1 MNRNLTLITV
11 LFIVLFIGVSYI
23 YVLDNPVE
31 INIQATI
38 GNTTSTSA
46 PVTTTT
52 SAPVTTTTSA
62 PVTTTTTAPVTTTSA
77 PVATTTTA
85 PVTTTTTIPTTTTTI
100 EVSQEQEEVTINA
113 SSEEDTEIYK
123 GEFTSFDGFEG
134 ENQLRLNELVASLPD
149 ELRKSV
155 ESSVIFVNGC
165 HSYAAT
171 ILERCPFGVWDSAG
185 TFADG
190 TVNSKW
196 KLSVWVSNKAFA
208 NNRGYDTL
216 LHETSH
222 ALSYLT
228 RNCINPEG
236 EKKRTE
242 AQEFF
247 GSEELFADALAI
259 YYGGDYAYYRENIV
273 LQDSEREFLDNYI
286 ALCCE
291 D

>member
-1 MNRNLTLITV
+1 MSGKLTTTLVVLIV
-11 LFIVLFIGVSYI
+11 VFIGGSYI
-23 YVLDNPVE
+23 YVINNPVE
-31 INIQATI
+31 ISIQATI
-38 GNTTSTSA
+38 GSTKSSTVA
-46 PVTTTT
+46 STTTT
-52 SAPVTTTTSA
+52 STTTTTTS
-62 PVTTTTTAPVTTTSA
+62 TTTTTTS
-77 PVATTTTA
+77 
-85 PVTTTTTIPTTTTTI
+85 TTTTTTSTTTTTTSTTTTTTTVPVTTTTI
-100 EVSQEQEEVTINA
+100 EVSEKDDSVTINTD
-113 SSEEDTEIYK
+113 SPENIEIYE

-134 ENQLRLNELVASLPD
+134 QNQFNLDGLVNNLPE

-155 ESSVIFVNGC
+155 ENNVIFVNGC

-171 ILERCPFGVWDSAG
+171 ILGRCPFGVWDSAG

-190 TVNSKW
+190 STNSNW

-208 NNRGYDTL
+208 NNRAYDTL

-228 RNCINPEG
+228 RNCVNPEG
-236 EKKRTE
+236 ENQRKD

-247 GSEELFADALAI
+247 GSEELFADALVL
-259 YYGGDYAYYRENIV
+259 YFGGDYVYYRDNTV
-273 LQDSEREFLDNYI
+273 LQETERTYIENYI

>member
-38 GNTTSTSA
+38 GNTT
-46 PVTTTT
+46 
-52 SAPVTTTTSA
+52 
-62 PVTTTTTAPVTTTSA
+62 
-77 PVATTTTA
+77 TTTA

-100 EVSQEQEEVTINA
+100 EVSQEQEEVTINTN
-113 SSEEDTEIYK
+113 SEEDTEIYE

-208 NNRGYDTL
+208 NNREYDTL

-236 EKKRTE
+236 EKKRIE

-291 D
+291 N

>member
-1 MNRNLTLITV
+1 MSGKFTTALVVLIV
-11 LFIVLFIGVSYI
+11 VFIGGSYV
-23 YVLDNPVE
+23 YVTNNPIE

-38 GNTTSTSA
+38 GSTEATTSSSITTTTNPTTTSSPTTTTA
-46 PVTTTT
+46 TTTT
-52 SAPVTTTTSA
+52 SSTTTTTTTTTTSS
-62 PVTTTTTAPVTTTSA
+62 TTTTTTTVPV
-77 PVATTTTA
+77 
-85 PVTTTTTIPTTTTTI
+85 TTTTI
-100 EVSQEQEEVTINA
+100 EVSQKDDSVTINA
-113 SSEEDTEIYK
+113 DSSENIEIYE

-134 ENQLRLNELVASLPD
+134 QNQFNLDGLVNNLPE

-155 ESSVIFVNGC
+155 ENNVIFVNGC

-171 ILERCPFGVWDSAG
+171 ILGRCPFGVWDSAG

-190 TVNSKW
+190 STNSDW

-208 NNRGYDTL
+208 NNRAYDTL

-228 RNCINPEG
+228 RNCVNPEG
-236 EKKRTE
+236 ENQRKD

-247 GSEELFADALAI
+247 GSEELFADALVL
-259 YYGGDYAYYRENIV
+259 YFGGDYVYYRDNTF
-273 LQDSEREFLDNYI
+273 LQESEKTYIENYI

>member
-1 MNRNLTLITV
+1 MSGKFTTILVVLIV
-11 LFIVLFIGVSYI
+11 IFIGGSYI
-23 YVLDNPVE
+23 YVINNPIE
-31 INIQATI
+31 ISIQANI
-38 GNTTSTSA
+38 GSTESSTVASTT
-46 PVTTTT
+46 TTTT
-52 SAPVTTTTSA
+52 SS
-62 PVTTTTTAPVTTTSA
+62 TTTTTVPV
-77 PVATTTTA
+77 
-85 PVTTTTTIPTTTTTI
+85 TTTTI
-100 EVSQEQEEVTINA
+100 EVSEKDDSVTINTD
-113 SSEEDTEIYK
+113 STENIEIYE

-134 ENQLRLNELVASLPD
+134 QNQFNLDGLVNNLPE

-155 ESSVIFVNGC
+155 ENNVIFVNGC

-171 ILERCPFGVWDSAG
+171 ILGRCPFGVWDSAG

-190 TVNSKW
+190 STNSNW

-208 NNRGYDTL
+208 NNRAYDTL

-228 RNCINPEG
+228 RNCVNPEG
-236 EKKRTE
+236 ENQRKD

-247 GSEELFADALAI
+247 GSEELFADALVL
-259 YYGGDYAYYRENIV
+259 YFGGDYVYYRDNAFLEE
-273 LQDSEREFLDNYI
+273 SERTYIENYI